1 MNAQVSSRHGE
12 TSKAQSDAASTGRH
26 ARPVPASAAVAPDI
40 YRNRSQD
47 RIRVA
52 DRTLRDAHARVR
64 AAGADSDVVSTAFA
78 IARDA
83 LTEAHQIVHEA
94 RKELIVVHHEY
105 DELNRRLEDLSRSR
119 YYPVAA
125 APMVPDAPGLSL
137 CPDAGA
143 AHTPA
148 EFMDALRTYRIWA
161 GQPSYR
167 VMENVVRNQCS
178 RHYASST
185 LHAALTG
192 SELPA
197 LPLVQAVIVACGG
210 SDAHQ
215 QMFTSAWRRLTMPQ
229 TDAAD

>member
-12 TSKAQSDAASTGRH
+12 TSKGQSDAARTGRH
-26 ARPVPASAAVAPDI
+26 ARPVTASAAVAPDI

-105 DELNRRLEDLSRSR
+105 EELTRRLEDLSRSR
-119 YYPVAA
+119 YYPAAA

-148 EFMDALRTYRIWA
+148 EFMDALRTYRTWA

-192 SELPA
+192 TELPA

>member
-1 MNAQVSSRHGE
+1 MNAQVSSRNGE
-12 TSKAQSDAASTGRH
+12 TSKAQSDAARTGRH
-26 ARPVPASAAVAPDI
+26 ARPVTSSAAVTPDI

-47 RIRVA
+47 RIRA
-52 DRTLRDAHARVR
+52 AERTLRDAHARVR
-64 AAGADSDVVSTAFA
+64 AAGADSDVVSTAFG

-83 LTEAHQIVHEA
+83 LTQAHQIVHDA

-105 DELNRRLEDLSRSR
+105 DELNRRLENLSRSR

-125 APMVPDAPGLSL
+125 APMVPDSPGLSL
-137 CPDAGA
+137 CPDPGA

-148 EFMDALRTYRIWA
+148 EFMDALRTYRTWA
-161 GQPSYR
+161 GEPSYR
-167 VMENVVRNQCS
+167 VMEHVIRNQCS

-192 SELPA
+192 SGLPA
-197 LPLVQAVIVACGG
+197 LTLVQAVIVACGG

-215 QMFTSAWRRLTMPQ
+215 RTFTSAWRRLTMPQ

>member
-1 MNAQVSSRHGE
+1 MNAQVSSRNGD
-12 TSKAQSDAASTGRH
+12 TSKAQSDVARTGRH
-26 ARPVPASAAVAPDI
+26 ARPVTSSAALTPDI

-78 IARDA
+78 TARDA

-94 RKELIVVHHEY
+94 RKELIVVHQEY
-105 DELNRRLEDLSRSR
+105 DELDRRLQNLSRSR
-119 YYPVAA
+119 YYPVAV
-125 APMVPDAPGLSL
+125 APIVPDAPGLSL
-137 CPDAGA
+137 CPDPGA
-143 AHTPA
+143 AHAPA

-161 GQPSYR
+161 GEPSYR
-167 VMENVVRNQCS
+167 VMENVIRNQCS

-185 LHAALTG
+185 LHSALTG
-192 SELPA
+192 SDLPA

-215 QMFTSAWRRLTMPQ
+215 QTFTSAWRRLTMPQ

>member
-1 MNAQVSSRHGE
+1 MNAQVSSLNGE
-12 TSKAQSDAASTGRH
+12 TSKAQSDSARTGRH
-26 ARPVPASAAVAPDI
+26 ARPVSSSAAATPDI

-47 RIRVA
+47 RIKVA
-52 DRTLRDAHARVR
+52 DRTLRDAYARVR
-64 AAGADSDVVSTAFA
+64 AAGADSDIVSTAFG

-83 LTEAHQIVHEA
+83 LTEAHQVVHEA

-105 DELNRRLEDLSRSR
+105 DELNRRLENLSRSR
-119 YYPVAA
+119 YYPVTA
-125 APMVPDAPGLSL
+125 APIVPDAPGLSL
-137 CPDAGA
+137 CPDPGT

-161 GQPSYR
+161 GEPSYR
-167 VMENVVRNQCS
+167 VMENVIRNQCT

-215 QMFTSAWRRLTMPQ
+215 QMFSSAWRRLTLAQ
-229 TDAAD
+229 ADDAD

>member
-1 MNAQVSSRHGE
+1 MNAQVSSRNGE
-12 TSKAQSDAASTGRH
+12 TSRAQSDAARSGRH
-26 ARPVPASAAVAPDI
+26 ARPVTSAAAVTPDI

-52 DRTLRDAHARVR
+52 ERTLRDAHARVR
-64 AAGADSDVVSTAFA
+64 AAGADSDVVSTAFG

-83 LTEAHQIVHEA
+83 LTQAHQIVHDA

-105 DELNRRLEDLSRSR
+105 DELNRRLENLSRSR
-119 YYPVAA
+119 YYPVTA

-137 CPDAGA
+137 CPDPGA

-148 EFMDALRTYRIWA
+148 EFMDALRTYRTWA
-161 GQPSYR
+161 GEPSYR
-167 VMENVVRNQCS
+167 LMENVIRNQCS

-185 LHAALTG
+185 LHAALTR

>member
-1 MNAQVSSRHGE
+1 MNAQVSSRNGE
-12 TSKAQSDAASTGRH
+12 MSKSQSDAARTGRH
-26 ARPVPASAAVAPDI
+26 ARPVTSSAAATPDI
-40 YRNRSQD
+40 YRDRSQD

-78 IARDA
+78 IARDT
-83 LTEAHQIVHEA
+83 LSEAREVVREA

-105 DELNRRLEDLSRSR
+105 DELNRRLENQSRSR
-119 YYPVAA
+119 YYPVTA
-125 APMVPDAPGLSL
+125 APVVPDTPGLSL
-137 CPDAGA
+137 CPDPGA

-148 EFMDALRTYRIWA
+148 EFMEALRTYRIWA
-161 GQPSYR
+161 GKPSYR
-167 VMENVVRNQCS
+167 VMENVIRNQCS
-178 RHYASST
+178 QHYASST
-185 LHAALTG
+185 LHSALTG

-197 LPLVQAVIVACGG
+197 LALVQAVIVACGG

-229 TDAAD
+229 PDDAD

>member
-1 MNAQVSSRHGE
+1 MNAQVSSRNGE
-12 TSKAQSDAASTGRH
+12 TSKAQSDAARTGRH
-26 ARPVPASAAVAPDI
+26 ARPVTSSAATPDI

-105 DELNRRLEDLSRSR
+105 DEINRRLENLSRSSR

-125 APMVPDAPGLSL
+125 APVVPDAPGLSL
-137 CPDAGA
+137 CPDPGA

-148 EFMDALRTYRIWA
+148 EFMAALRTYRIWA
-161 GQPSYR
+161 GEPSYR
-167 VMENVVRNQCS
+167 VMENVIRNQCS

-229 TDAAD
+229 TDDAD